1 MAKYYRPV
9 QNTLE
14 CKDCNYYWK
23 DEDDKF
29 PRCHFQ
35 AMHGDPS
42 WLDIPPCE
50 EDWFEEVTAEEY
62 YGYDEE
68 EDGYNAENEIFSAQS
83 EAELKYL

>member
-1 MAKYYRPV
+1 MAKYYRHV

-14 CKDCNYYWK
+14 CKDCSYYWK
-23 DEDDKF
+23 DEDDNY

-50 EDWFEEVTAEEY
+50 EDWFEEVTVEEY
-62 YGYDEE
+62 YGVDCGDDYAEE
-68 EDGYNAENEIFSAQS
+68 NAIFDAQA